1 MAIEYTIK
9 DNFDHVLEE
18 KGNTYISLRKLCWCG
33 ADEAEE
39 REGKLDIRKYYTGK
53 DGNEVVGK
61 GVSLT
66 EEGANELVNVL
77 TSNNYGNTKTIINN
91 IKDREDFMH
100 SLANCLSND
109 QLEEVGID
117 PSKYEKEDYYDP
129 RKDLF
134 DEEVI

>member
-1 MAIEYTIK
+1 MSIEYTIK
-9 DNFDHVLEE
+9 DGFDFVLEE
-18 KGNTYISLRKLCWCG
+18 KGNTYTSLRKICWCG

-39 REGKLDIRKYYTGK
+39 KEGKLDIRKYYTGK

-61 GVSLT
+61 GTSLT
-66 EEGANELVNVL
+66 EEGANELVHVL
-77 TSNNYGNTKTIINN
+77 TSHNYGNTKTIING
-91 IKDREDFMH
+91 IKDREDFMS
-100 SLANCLSND
+100 SLVSSLSGE
-109 QLEEVGID
+109 QLEEAGID

>member
-1 MAIEYTIK
+1 MSIEYTIK
-9 DNFDHVLEE
+9 DNFDYVLEE

-39 REGKLDIRKYYTGK
+39 KEGKLDIRKYYTGK

-66 EEGANELVNVL
+66 EEGANELINVL

-91 IKDREDFMH
+91 IKNREDFMP
-100 SLANCLSND
+100 SLASCLNEE
-109 QLEEVGID
+109 QLEQVGID